1 MAPSA
6 FCRCRGRAKCCG
18 GSSATHNG
26 NSTRVEVTAH
36 GHKEDRSEE
45 GSGEETGG
53 EETRQEAGEESP
65 GEKAGSEKGR
75 AQEEEQ
81 PREAQTKRG
90 VHEGD
95 DPNRH
100 LGRSHRR

>member
-1 MAPSA
+1 MPPSA
-6 FCRCRGRAKCCG
+6 FCRCRGRAKCRG
-18 GSSATHNG
+18 GSSVMHNG

-65 GEKAGSEKGR
+65 GEKAGGQEGC

-81 PREAQTKRG
+81 REAQTKRC

-95 DPNRH
+95 DPYRH
-100 LGRSHRR
+100 PGRSDRR

>member
-1 MAPSA
+1 M
-6 FCRCRGRAKCCG
+6 
-18 GSSATHNG
+18 HNG

-53 EETRQEAGEESP
+53 EETRQEAGESP
-65 GEKAGSEKGR
+65 GEKAGGEKGC
-75 AQEEEQ
+75 AQEEKQ
-81 PREAQTKRG
+81 RRETQTKRC

-95 DPNRH
+95 DPYRH
-100 LGRSHRR
+100 PGRSDRR